1 MENRKNLHDYGL
13 VLIILGVLHFFMYVS
28 TIISSIV
35 SGEMAAEFAKQNAGL
50 AVKIVTGV
58 VFAIL
63 AFIVLADV
71 IIGIKA
77 LKVSK
82 NPTADK
88 GHIVAAKVFFVL
100 SVIAAVAALISIF
113 GATKDTIIDCIL
125 NLSSSTLGA
134 CVYVIFIKAATAVRK
149 DVLNGET
156 K

>member
-13 VLIILGVLHFFMYVS
+13 VLIILSVLHFFRYVS
-28 TIISSIV
+28 TIISSII
-35 SGEMAAEFAKQNAGL
+35 SGDMAKAFAEQNAGL

-58 VFAIL
+58 VFVIL

-113 GATKDTIIDCIL
+113 GATKDSIVDCIL

-134 CVYVIFIKAATAVRK
+134 CIYVIFIKAATAVRK
-149 DVLNGET
+149 DVLDGEN

>member
-1 MENRKNLHDYGL
+1 MKNRKNLHGYGL
-13 VLIILGVLHFFMYVS
+13 VLIILGILHFFKYVS
-28 TIISSIV
+28 TIISSVIH
-35 SGEMAAEFAKQNAGL
+35 GDMAKAFAEQNAGF

-113 GATKDTIIDCIL
+113 GATKDSIDDCIL
-125 NLSSSTLGA
+125 NLSSSTLDA
-134 CVYVIFIKAATAVRK
+134 CVYVIFIQAATAVRK
-149 DVLNGET
+149 DVLNGEN

>member
-1 MENRKNLHDYGL
+1 MKNRKNLHGYGL
-13 VLIILGVLHFFMYVS
+13 VLIILGILHFFKYVS
-28 TIISSIV
+28 TIISSVIH
-35 SGEMAAEFAKQNAGL
+35 GDMAKAFAEQNAGL

-113 GATKDTIIDCIL
+113 GATKDSIDDCIL
-125 NLSSSTLGA
+125 NLSSSTLDA
-134 CVYVIFIKAATAVRK
+134 CVYVIFIQAATAVRK
-149 DVLNGET
+149 DVLNGEN

>member
-1 MENRKNLHDYGL
+1 MKNRKNLHGYGL
-13 VLIILGVLHFFMYVS
+13 VLIILGILHFFKYVS
-28 TIISSIV
+28 TIISSVIH
-35 SGEMAAEFAKQNAGL
+35 GDMAKAFTEQNADL

-58 VFAIL
+58 IFAIL
-63 AFIVLADV
+63 GFIVLADV

-113 GATKDTIIDCIL
+113 GATKDSIDDCIL
-125 NLSSSTLGA
+125 NLSSSILDA
-134 CVYVIFIKAATAVRK
+134 CVYVIFINAATAVRK
-149 DVLNGET
+149 DVLNGEN